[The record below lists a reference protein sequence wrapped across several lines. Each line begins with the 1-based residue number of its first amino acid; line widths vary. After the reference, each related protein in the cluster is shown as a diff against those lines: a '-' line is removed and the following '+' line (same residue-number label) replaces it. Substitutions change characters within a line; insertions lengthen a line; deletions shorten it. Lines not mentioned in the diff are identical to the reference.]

1 MCGSLNRPPLLSPG
15 PPQCVV
21 FNPYTKD
28 DIVAII
34 KARLGTSAGK
44 QGSENVCRLQ
54 VNAKPGPLLLPCR
67 TLPTFCA
74 DPEQGLTFDTMAIE
88 FLGRKVSGTSGDAR
102 KALDICKLAI
112 DLAEAQAKK
121 SGYAQ
126 DKKGCPYSV
135 IGQARRAPI
144 MKYCIVRC
152 RDARRVRV
160 TVSHMMNVFNTT
172 DRPIVARIKVCAA
185 AGAWHGRF
193 AAG

>member
-1 MCGSLNRPPLLSPG
+1 
-15 PPQCVV
+15 
-21 FNPYTKD
+21 
-28 DIVAII
+28 
-34 KARLGTSAGK
+34 
-44 QGSENVCRLQ
+44 
-54 VNAKPGPLLLPCR
+54 
-67 TLPTFCA
+67 
-74 DPEQGLTFDTMAIE
+74 MAIE

-126 DKKGCPYSV
+126 NTKGFPYSV
-135 IGQARRAPI
+135 LSTQSAI
-144 MKYCIVRC
+144 MKYCMVRC

-185 AGAWHGRF
+185 AGA
-193 AAG
+193 